1 MCIRL
6 AIVGAYGNYS
16 ILTFPDLLH
25 GWSIQLGS
33 RMIRLFHNR
42 HFREP
47 DTMDID
53 ASSRWLVLVGCICA
67 GLGVAA
73 GAFGAHMLKDM
84 LDQPMLAVYDT
95 ATRYQMY
102 HAFGMV
108 LSGFAVRIGCDAG
121 SAKAGWMFLAGIFL
135 FSGSLYGVSL
145 LGVRWLGAVTPVGG
159 ALFIL
164 GWVVLGWRAWR
175 STGR

>member
-1 MCIRL
+1 
-6 AIVGAYGNYS
+6 
-16 ILTFPDLLH
+16 
-25 GWSIQLGS
+25 
-33 RMIRLFHNR
+33 
-42 HFREP
+42 
-47 DTMDID
+47 MDSD
-53 ASSRWLVLVGCICA
+53 VSSRWLVLVGCICA

-73 GAFGAHMLKDM
+73 GAFGAHMLKGL

-108 LSGFAVRIGCDAG
+108 LSGLVVRIGRDAG
-121 SAKAGWMFLAGIFL
+121 AAKAGWLFLGGIVL

-159 ALFIL
+159 ALFIV
-164 GWVVLGWRAWR
+164 GWAMLAWRAWR
-175 STGR
+175 WAGR

>member
-1 MCIRL
+1 M
-6 AIVGAYGNYS
+6 Y
-16 ILTFPDLLH
+16 
-25 GWSIQLGS
+25 W
-33 RMIRLFHNR
+33 
-42 HFREP
+42 EP
-47 DTMDID
+47 DTMDVE
-53 ASSRWLVLVGCICA
+53 ASSRWLICIGCICA

-73 GAFGAHMLKDM
+73 GAFGAHMLKDT

-108 LSGFAVRIGCDAG
+108 LSGFAVRIGRDAG

-145 LGVRWLGAVTPVGG
+145 LGVRGLGAVTPVGG
-159 ALFIL
+159 ALFIV
-164 GWVVLGWRAWR
+164 GWSLLAWRAWR
-175 STGR
+175 WAKC